1 MKTYI
6 QTYSSFAYN
15 SPKLETIQMSI
26 NWWKDK
32 QISKQQ
38 YIHTIEYYSA
48 ITRNKL
54 LTDATIWRDFKG
66 ILFSEKNAT
75 LKWLHIIQFHLYNT
89 WITKS

>member
-32 QISKQQ
+32 QIFKQ
-38 YIHTIEYYSA
+38 
-48 ITRNKL
+48 
-54 LTDATIWRDFKG
+54 
-66 ILFSEKNAT
+66 
-75 LKWLHIIQFHLYNT
+75 
-89 WITKS
+89 